1 MPAGLLT
8 TAVEAEAV
16 SVVVVLVSVAAEVL
30 EAARTLAEAAE
41 LLILEAGSVG
51 FTHRVRAE
59 LSASERAEAE
69 LDSVPGGTHRICR
82 LRRHLFALQSPADRR
97 VRMGVKQ
104 PTHVR
109 LHR

>member
-1 MPAGLLT
+1 MGA
-8 TAVEAEAV
+8 AEA
-16 SVVVVLVSVAAEVL
+16 SVVVVLVVAAAAVL
-30 EAARTLAEAAE
+30 VAARTLAEAVSAE
-41 LLILEAGSVG
+41 LLNLEVG
-51 FTHRVRAE
+51 FTRRVRAE
-59 LSASERAEAE
+59 LLELERAEAE